1 MTIELSSDLSGGLP
15 VSLHLVPAPVR
26 MPVRQPLAPE
36 VLHGDRVTLV
46 PLKAT
51 DYPEYFSALGGSD
64 LTDEVF
70 KYLLATPPNSLVEAQ
85 AIVEDVLAD
94 PNRLAFAQRLTE
106 TGEFVGTT
114 SIYDIDE
121 KHRCAV
127 LGHTWLAKSMWR
139 TGINSEAKLLLLSY
153 AFESLMLERVQWYAD
168 TENLRSR
175 AAIER
180 LGATQEGVLRHHR
193 IRRDGTWRDT
203 AVYGMLASEWPLAKL
218 RLSAPHVS

>member
-1 MTIELSSDLSGGLP
+1 M
-15 VSLHLVPAPVR
+15 
-26 MPVRQPLAPE
+26 
-36 VLHGDRVTLV
+36 
-46 PLKAT
+46 PLKPLIT
-51 DYPEYFSALGGSD
+51 GITLGGSD

-139 TGINSEAKLLLLSY
+139 TGINSEAKLLLLITLS
-153 AFESLMLERVQWYAD
+153 S
-168 TENLRSR
+168 RSCSS
-175 AAIER
+175 
-180 LGATQEGVLRHHR
+180 GCN
-193 IRRDGTWRDT
+193 
-203 AVYGMLASEWPLAKL
+203 GMPTRKIC
-218 RLSAPHVS
+218 APRYD